1 MKVNLKFIAVYILR
15 KSVMAEL
22 IEGKG
27 SHKLGHVISENAVY
41 SAE

>member
-22 IEGKG
+22 IG